1 MTQSFRSNNESWKT
15 KMLVIGGV
23 LGAVIGLGTAYLL
36 AREAEEKGGGPPEI
50 STADAVK
57 ATVGVIGLMRGIAS
71 LGDRE

>member
-1 MTQSFRSNNESWKT
+1 MTESYGIASESWKT

-36 AREAEEKGGGPPEI
+36 VREAEEKGGGPPEI

-57 ATVGVIGLMRGIAS
+57 ATVGVVGLMRGIAS
-71 LGDRE
+71 LGNRE